1 MVAIILIC
9 NTEKI
14 SLNYQYGKIDS
25 LLHTHIGI
33 THEHNPFY
41 HAISIFQN
49 FRTYSKYSLFK
60 FIRKYRFSNNKRDMY
75 NQRTFDNPKEH
86 SAICVV
92 SLKFNRKKKE
102 GSITEDRKKRHQGET
117 RGACSHVYVKSH

>member
-9 NTEKI
+9 NTEKLI
-14 SLNYQYGKIDS
+14 SLNYLYDKIDS
-25 LLHTHIGI
+25 LLPTHIGI

-41 HAISIFQN
+41 RAISIFQN
-49 FRTYSKYSLFK
+49 FQTYSKYSLFK

-86 SAICVV
+86 SAVCVV
-92 SLKFNRKKKE
+92 SLKFNRKKKK
-102 GSITEDRKKRHQGET
+102 GSITEDGKKRHQAET
-117 RGACSHVYVKSH
+117 EEHVATYM